1 MAVYLDMETGTER
14 ECQLVD
20 YSKFA
25 LPQLERTYGYH
36 EFRPGQLEA
45 VNAIVNGRDLL
56 AVMPTGSGKSVCYQL
71 PALRPGTFT
80 LVVSPLRALMRDQVH
95 ALRSRGVH
103 AALAD
108 SGITPGDRQRIYQEA
123 IEGGLQL
130 LYAAPERLLSHEFLE
145 FARRIRIDLLA
156 VDEAHCVLQWGFD
169 FRPSYMRISRFISLL
184 PHRPV
189 IAAFTATASPPQI
202 PKIAEGLDLV
212 QPIRVSTGFDRPN
225 IRFDSVHIAP
235 KARSN
240 YILGWEE
247 HHKGS
252 GIVYCNTIKG
262 CDRIAERLSDIGVD
276 ASAFYAP
283 MSDERKAKI
292 QDGFLKGSP
301 RVICATTAFGMGVDK
316 PDVRWV
322 INNGPCESLEAFY
335 QEAGRAERDGKPFP
349 AQGKRRQR
357 DRGPPGKGTR
367 RTGGVRQTG
376 IDAWILQN
384 PFMPET
390 CHPLLF
396 RRPGAGN
403 MRQLR
408 QLQEEPEDR
417 YRHKDP
423 CRKTKERH
431 GRAQKEWEEKRR
443 NHSPGYVDGRYHHR
457 LRRGT
462 AKTARPWRTNGRHNT
477 ISQRR
482 TGEPCRRTWFDRS
495 ERIRQTLLQ
504 KTRGDPQT
512 DQGANRQRTSRL

>member
-1 MAVYLDMETGTER
+1 MMAVYLDMETGTER

-20 YSKFA
+20 YSRFA

-240 YILGWEE
+240 YILGWAE

-262 CDRIAERLSDIGVD
+262 CDRIAERLSDIDVD

-335 QEAGRAERDGKPFP
+335 QEAGRAGRDGKPS
-349 AQGKRRQR
+349 RNVVLWNDR
-357 DRGPPGKGTR
+357 DFDDWHFRLKGNAGSAIEDPQARGRAEQEAFDRLESMHGYCRTR
-367 RTGGVRQTG
+367 SCLRH
-376 IDAWILQN
+376 AILSYFGDQA
-384 PFMPET
+384 PET
-390 CHPLLF
+390 C
-396 RRPGAGN
+396 GN
-403 MRQLR
+403 
-408 QLQEEPEDR
+408 
-417 YRHKDP
+417 
-423 CRKTKERH
+423 CRKNRKTDTVTKTPA
-431 GRAQKEWEEKRR
+431 GKRK
-443 NHSPGYVDGRYHHR
+443 N
-457 LRRGT
+457 GT
-462 AKTARPWRTNGRHNT
+462 AEPKKNGKKNGET
-477 ISQRR
+477 I
-482 TGEPCRRTWFDRS
+482 P
-495 ERIRQTLLQ
+495 
-504 KTRGDPQT
+504 
-512 DQGANRQRTSRL
+512 